1 MFISNNTNNNA
12 NKDGSKDAKNAKPI
26 ADNKVWDEKSSCGS
40 DKAASKVDG
49 NKSSYSTAT
58 ATEKDGNKNAYNKT
72 APSKTDNK
80 TWDENSSSHSK
91 HASKESSY
99 STKDGSK
106 KGIDS
111 DEDDNNDS
119 NEYNGAGVVA
129 KSKSEVGSKGNNNVR
144 NAKDDADNL
153 AAHHAKSLFK
163 PNGIKDAKPL

>member
-12 NKDGSKDAKNAKPI
+12 NKDGSKDVKNAKPI
-26 ADNKVWDEKSSCGS
+26 ENKSWDEKSSCGS

-49 NKSSYSTAT
+49 NKKSYGTAT
-58 ATEKDGNKNAYNKT
+58 ATEKDGNKNASNK
-72 APSKTDNK
+72 
-80 TWDENSSSHSK
+80 
-91 HASKESSY
+91 SSY
-99 STKDGSK
+99 AAKDGSK

-111 DEDDNNDS
+111 DADDNNDS
-119 NEYNGAGVVA
+119 NEYNVAGVVA